1 MADLWSQSPTSL
13 GRTMHFRIF
22 EAWRLMAAL
31 LIMVWHF
38 MRYAPPGH
46 EAASAGLYRLMPLME
61 MFFMIS
67 GFLIMLRYA
76 DVLMRERGGYM
87 RFIIRRV
94 ARFYPLYLVTLG
106 FFVVIAVAVH
116 LGVVQ
121 TDAPERYAFSAL
133 LPNILLIQAWGV
145 TDTLTYNYVAWSM
158 SAEWFCY
165 LLLPVI
171 VFTYR
176 VAGKTGLAV
185 TAILSIAA
193 LEYAVL
199 AGIIPFPSWLR
210 ADTWG
215 AYRAFADFALG
226 ALVAIAARDSQWT
239 LKSHAPAWVMFGLS
253 VVAMA
258 TLQSSYVIV
267 AMLALSMFLAALAE
281 RNNPAG
287 SRNLTP
293 LHPVAKVSLGI
304 YLIHP
309 VIESIMFAIVWRK
322 LVEPLGVMSFYVYWL
337 LPMLIVIAVAIVSE
351 RFFETPL
358 ANAIG
363 GWAKRRFP
371 PAPARNVQTV
381 PAPVE

>member
-1 MADLWSQSPTSL
+1 MP
-13 GRTMHFRIF
+13 HFRIF
-22 EAWRLMAAL
+22 ETWRLLAAL
-31 LIMVWHF
+31 LIMMWHF
-38 MRYAPPGH
+38 LRYAPPGH
-46 EAASAGLYRLMPLME
+46 ETASAALYRLMPLME

-76 DVLMRERGGYM
+76 DVLMLERGGYM
-87 RFIIRRV
+87 RFIIRRI

-106 FFVVIAVAVH
+106 FFAVIAVAVH
-116 LGVVQ
+116 LGLVQ

-165 LLLPVI
+165 LMLPVI
-171 VFTYR
+171 VLAYR
-176 VAGKTGLAV
+176 IAGKTGLAV

-193 LEYAVL
+193 LEYAVA

-226 ALVAIAARDSQWT
+226 ALVAIAARDSQWG
-239 LKSHAPAWVMFGLS
+239 LRSHAPAWITFGLS

-281 RNNPAG
+281 RNNADG
-287 SRNLTP
+287 ARILVP
-293 LHPVAKVSLGI
+293 LHPIGKVSLGI

-309 VIESIMFAIVWRK
+309 VIESIMFAILWRK
-322 LVEPLGVMSFYVYWL
+322 LIEPLGVMSFYVYWIV
-337 LPMLIVIAVAIVSE
+337 PMLAVVAVAILSE
-351 RFFETPL
+351 RHFETPL

-363 GWAKRRFP
+363 AWAKRRYP
-371 PAPARNVQTV
+371 PAGDRNAPATPAPAKPSAKV
-381 PAPVE
+381 A